1 MFETEALSLR
11 KRQVHEYF
19 RLPKNSFTKSVFTK
33 FRKLRKIHKI
43 VTISGG
49 KQAGPVILNKS
60 A

>member
-19 RLPKNSFTKSVFTK
+19 RLPKNSFTKS
-33 FRKLRKIHKI
+33 FRKLIKIHKI

-49 KQAGPVILNKS
+49 K
-60 A
+60 

>member
-19 RLPKNSFTKSVFTK
+19 RLPKNSFTKSVFTN

-49 KQAGPVILNKS
+49 K
-60 A
+60 